1 MGTKINN
8 AKFVEEIV
16 VTDPDTGGEVQMEV
30 YKHEAGGMFAID
42 SSYLEQCTDSDS
54 YPIIPD
60 PFTAEGGIGKPSF
73 VMLQD

>member
-1 MGTKINN
+1 MKINN
-8 AKFVEEIV
+8 AKLVGQITM
-16 VTDPDTGGEVQMEV
+16 TDPDSKGDVDMSI
-30 YKHEAGGMFAID
+30 YKHENGGMFAID